1 MRKPEGPIPGCG
13 YLIVLLEKIVEGKQ
27 TVRPLVQD
35 LSGYTISNLRR
46 LHMLNPGQNTR
57 FETGEG
63 SSITTRC
70 KCKYPKFEIRQGRLM
85 IWFYL
90 ISKPFGNGLSWF
102 FLDPNTGR
110 PVKSIF
116 MTEHTMGG
124 RKEVRAVYASQY
136 QGKIYRKLI
145 RMEKLLHAIQGRYRG
160 PARGKSKLRKLVNLR
175 RVIKDVDLADRLRDK
190 VLVEYPQFER
200 TIRVAKEVLK
210 YEVKRL
216 PKGWDKIENHQT
228 DRKTE
233 AAPKVFPIAA
243 VPIN

>member
-1 MRKPEGPIPGCG
+1 MRKPEGPIPGCE
-13 YLIVLLEKIVEGKQ
+13 YLVALLEKIVEGKQ
-27 TVRPLVQD
+27 TDRPLVQD
-35 LSGYTISNLRR
+35 LSGFSISNLRR
-46 LHMLNPGQNTR
+46 CHMLNPGQNTR
-57 FETGEG
+57 LEMGEG
-63 SSITTRC
+63 SSITTRF
-70 KCKYPKFEIRQGRLM
+70 KCKYPRFEIRKGRRM
-85 IWFYL
+85 ISFYL
-90 ISKPFGNGLSWF
+90 VSKPFGNGLSWF
-102 FLDPNTGR
+102 FLDRTTGR
-110 PVKSIF
+110 AVKSIF

-124 RKEVRAVYASQY
+124 RKEVGAVYASQY

-175 RVIKDVDLADRLRDK
+175 RVIKDVDLADRQRDK

-200 TIRVAKEVLK
+200 TIRTAREVLK

-216 PKGWDKIENHQT
+216 PKGWDKIENLQT